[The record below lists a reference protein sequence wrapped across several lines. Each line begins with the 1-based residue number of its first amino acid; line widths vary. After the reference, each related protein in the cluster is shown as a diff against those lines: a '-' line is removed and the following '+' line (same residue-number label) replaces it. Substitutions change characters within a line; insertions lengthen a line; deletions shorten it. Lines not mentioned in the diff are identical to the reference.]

1 VIQRIRDVGGPALI
15 VLATISFV
23 SSLGISIMLP
33 LLPLYAL
40 SLGASPL
47 ELGLMTS
54 GFAVANGIAQF
65 GSGFVMDRFGAR
77 RFVVAGIG
85 TYAAANVLIATAA
98 SATALIGYRFIAGLG
113 GGVNMVATR
122 LYISQTAEQA
132 SLAFFNSIISAAN
145 SAGSVF
151 GPAFG
156 GLVAVA
162 GDLRVPFLIVAGTSS
177 LAFIA
182 ALFLPRP
189 RTEVYATGGK
199 PVTGSVWTRP
209 VFVLL
214 AGNLLL
220 LIGFG
225 GWITSYAPF
234 ATQRLGWSTFDVGII
249 FTVFGIGDITLGPW
263 LGHLAD
269 RTGRRRM
276 AVLAS
281 IPIFLFGFVLF
292 FNLPRPF
299 FYAISFV
306 TGAALTAYNASWFA
320 LLTTAVPTARRGRVF
335 GVVSAVAQTGTV
347 IGALGA
353 STLWQLT
360 DVGGGVLLASCAAL
374 GAGLVLLLLPAEVRP
389 ASSRAPRAPEASDSR
404 ASR

>member
-15 VLATISFV
+15 VLAVISFV

-54 GFAVANGIAQF
+54 GFAVANAIAQF
-65 GSGFVMDRFGAR
+65 GSGFLMDRFGAR
-77 RFVVAGIG
+77 RFVLVGIG

-98 SATALIGYRFIAGLG
+98 TATALIGYRFIAGLG

-162 GDLRVPFLIVAGTSS
+162 GDLRVPFLIVAVTSS

-182 ALFLPRP
+182 AFFLPRP
-189 RTEVYATGGK
+189 RTEAHAAGGK
-199 PVTGSVWTRP
+199 PFAGNVWTRP

-320 LLTTAVPTARRGRVF
+320 LLTTAVPAARRGRVF

-347 IGALGA
+347 IGAMGA
-353 STLWQLT
+353 SLIWQLT

-374 GAGLVLLLLPAEVRP
+374 GAGLVLLLLPREVRP
-389 ASSRAPRAPEASDSR
+389 GPSPAPRAPEASGTP